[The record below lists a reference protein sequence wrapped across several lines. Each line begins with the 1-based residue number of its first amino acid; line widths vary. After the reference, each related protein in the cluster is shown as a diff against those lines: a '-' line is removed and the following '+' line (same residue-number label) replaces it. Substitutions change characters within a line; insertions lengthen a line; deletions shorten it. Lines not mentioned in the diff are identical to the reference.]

1 MTLTLASLKEMHIL
15 QLRIRDIRARIEQ
28 APKQLRRFQTRV
40 ENRQKELND
49 WLEAIKHLKVTIREK
64 EVSIKTN
71 EEKIAKYAKQRNEA
85 TTKKEYDAF
94 GVEITS
100 QKQANTKIED
110 EILEMMSAVEEKTA
124 QIPTHEKALKDAQ
137 EELKK
142 ASEELAAQRPEWDKR
157 LAEAQASLKELESQ
171 LVSDQKVI
179 YDRLTKAYGA
189 DALAPVTDGNCAGC
203 NVALTPQGRQN
214 LDNGLITTCKNC
226 GRLVYPAE

>member
-1 MTLTLASLKEMHIL
+1 GPKGPAVFFGTRGTMTLTLASLKEMHVL

-49 WLEAIKHLKVTIREK
+49 WHETIKHLKVTIREK

-124 QIPTHEKALKDAQ
+124 QIPAHEKALKEAQ

-142 ASEELAAQRPEWDKR
+142 ATEELAAQRPEWDKR
-157 LAEAQASLKELESQ
+157 LAEAEASLKELESQ

-179 YDRLTKAYGA
+179 Y
-189 DALAPVTDGNCAGC
+189 
-203 NVALTPQGRQN
+203 
-214 LDNGLITTCKNC
+214 
-226 GRLVYPAE
+226 

>member
-15 QLRIRDIRARIEQ
+15 HLRIRDVGARID
-28 APKQLRRFQTRV
+28 ASPKQLRRFEARV
-40 ENRQKELND
+40 ENRQKELTE
-49 WLEAIKHLKVTIREK
+49 WLATIQQLKVTIREK
-64 EVSIKTN
+64 ELSIKAN

-100 QKQANTKIED
+100 QKQANSKIED

-124 QIPTHEKALKDAQ
+124 QVPAHEKALKEAQ
-137 EELKK
+137 GELQK
-142 ASEELAAQRPEWDKR
+142 ASDELTRQRPEWDKL
-157 LAEAQASLKELESQ
+157 LAEAQAALKDLAEQ
-171 LVSDQKVI
+171 LAGEQKAT
-179 YDRLTKAYGA
+179 YDRLAKAYGA
-189 DALAPVTDGNCAGC
+189 NALAPVAEGTCTGC